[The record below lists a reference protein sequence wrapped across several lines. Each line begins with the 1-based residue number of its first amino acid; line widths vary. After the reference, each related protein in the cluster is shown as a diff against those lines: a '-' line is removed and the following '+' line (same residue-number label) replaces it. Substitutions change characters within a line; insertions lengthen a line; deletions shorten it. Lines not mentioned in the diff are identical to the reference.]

1 MRAIASGT
9 ISFGLV
15 SIPVKLYSATES
27 SASISFNLLHKDCG
41 SRLKQQYIC
50 QKDNQIVPRDQMI
63 KGYEFAKDQYVTFS
77 PEELKELEEKSSE
90 AIEIAEFV
98 PAARIDSLYF
108 DKPYFLGAEKGG
120 EKAYRLLAR
129 AMSESGR
136 VGLARY
142 AARGKQYL
150 VMLRPTEDGRIVMQ
164 QLHYADEVRSS
175 KDVPLA
181 DGEVREQELKLAM
194 QLIDQIAHETF
205 NPQAYEDE
213 VRKRVQAQ
221 IQRKVEGQEISVSAT
236 EEPKAQIID
245 LMEALKASLAKKG
258 EAKAQAQAAK
268 AAEPAAAAPVEERK
282 APKRAARADKA
293 EKKTKASKE

>member
-1 MRAIASGT
+1 MAMRAIASGT

-27 SASISFNLLHKDCG
+27 SSSISFNMLHKSCG

-50 QKDNQIVPRDQMI
+50 QKEGVVVPREDI
-63 KGYEFAKDQYVTFS
+63 VKGYEFAKDQYVQFT

-90 AIEIAEFV
+90 AIEINEFV
-98 PAARIDSLYF
+98 PAAKIDSLYF

-129 AMSESGR
+129 AMTESGR
-136 VGLARY
+136 VALARY

-164 QLHYADEVRSS
+164 QLHYADEVRQS
-175 KDVPLA
+175 KDVPIA

-205 NPQAYEDE
+205 NPQAYEDD
-213 VRKRVQAQ
+213 VRKRIQAQ
-221 IQRKVEGQEISVSAT
+221 IERKVAGQEVSISAPD
-236 EEPKAQIID
+236 EPKAQIID

-258 EAKAQAQAAK
+258 EARPQ
-268 AAEPAAAAPVEERK
+268 PAAAEAALVEEERK
-282 APKRAARADKA
+282 APKRAARADKS